1 MTRDDAAQRLSELRE
16 LIHHHDYRYYV
27 EAQPEITDDAYDRLM
42 RELTQLETRFP
53 ELVTPDSPTQRVAGT
68 PTDVFKP
75 VEHRVA
81 MLSLDNTTTP
91 DQLREFEA
99 RLKRALPGATFSYVC
114 EPKIDG
120 LGVALVYQRGRLLR
134 GATRGDGR
142 MGGGISP
149 KRTTSRSAARS
160 SCRAATSTRSTAR
173 SRRRARPPSRIRATP
188 PRAPCARRIPR
199 SRRAGR
205 SM

>member
-1 MTRDDAAQRLSELRE
+1 MLRAMTRADAAQRLSELRE
-16 LIHHHDYRYYV
+16 QIHHHDYLYYV
-27 EAQPEITDDAYDRLM
+27 EARPEITDDAYDLLM
-42 RELTQLETRFP
+42 REVVTLETEFP

-75 VEHRVA
+75 VEHQVA

-99 RLKRALPGATFSYVC
+99 RLKRAFPGAAFTYVC

-120 LGVALVYQRGRLLR
+120 LGVALVYERGRLLR

-142 MGGGISP
+142 VGEEITP
-149 KRTTSRSAARS
+149 NVRTIKSLPVRLR
-160 SCRAATSTRSTAR
+160 
-173 SRRRARPPSRIRATP
+173 
-188 PRAPCARRIPR
+188 
-199 SRRAGR
+199 G
-205 SM
+205 

>member
-16 LIHHHDYRYYV
+16 QIHHHDYLYYV
-27 EAQPEITDDAYDRLM
+27 EACPEITDDAYDRLM
-42 RELTQLETRFP
+42 RELVELETRFP

-99 RLKRALPGATFSYVC
+99 RIKRALPGAAFTYVC
-114 EPKIDG
+114 EPKI
-120 LGVALVYQRGRLLR
+120 
-134 GATRGDGR
+134 
-142 MGGGISP
+142 
-149 KRTTSRSAARS
+149 RSEER
-160 SCRAATSTRSTAR
+160 RVGKEGR
-173 SRRRARPPSRIRATP
+173 SR
-188 PRAPCARRIPR
+188 
-199 SRRAGR
+199 
-205 SM
+205 